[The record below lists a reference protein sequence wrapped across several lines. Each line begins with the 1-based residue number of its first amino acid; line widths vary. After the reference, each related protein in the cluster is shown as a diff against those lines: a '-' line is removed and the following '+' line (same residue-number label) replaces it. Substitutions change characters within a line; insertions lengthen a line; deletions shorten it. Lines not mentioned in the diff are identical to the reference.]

1 MTMTSEEF
9 IKIIGDLGFSSYIQL
24 PFKENLSV
32 WQKEILPQLKFKQG
46 LFLFADDIKDCNS
59 WIDILEVINNKPQEK
74 EDDNPIVT
82 NPSENQVRAY
92 DNEKTVLDFQKEK
105 LREKLEKEKEELE
118 KTLEKINNTSP
129 AINIKRNWFGTINKD
144 SIEKS
149 LSDVYSSLVGYIVN
163 CGDAIKSSND
173 NIATILILL
182 QLMAKIES
190 DLYGKLSNNEVAT
203 NEFREIMKDWCKQ
216 NGMREEAI
224 DKLFETSFT
233 RAYTLRDRINNLKN
247 DIAVNTEEIFNIE
260 QKLHSIT
267 NDIQKFIEKSK
278 EELATSI
285 ANGKHDFNNL
295 HNHTISE
302 LSTKI
307 TDFNKNAEALFNQ
320 KKIALESIENHISA
334 IAKKFELDYYSKTKA
349 AKEQLDTLIND
360 AIATQTNINN
370 QSKIEIQHSVESKLS
385 EITEIKYSIKKWIF
399 WGGATIV
406 ALCALITYFHVTYLQ

>member
-59 WIDILEVINNKPQEK
+59 WIEILEVINNKPQEK
-74 EDDNPIVT
+74 EDNNPIVT

-233 RAYTLRDRINNLKN
+233 RAYTLRDRINN
-247 DIAVNTEEIFNIE
+247 
-260 QKLHSIT
+260 
-267 NDIQKFIEKSK
+267 
-278 EELATSI
+278 
-285 ANGKHDFNNL
+285 
-295 HNHTISE
+295 
-302 LSTKI
+302 
-307 TDFNKNAEALFNQ
+307 
-320 KKIALESIENHISA
+320 
-334 IAKKFELDYYSKTKA
+334 
-349 AKEQLDTLIND
+349 
-360 AIATQTNINN
+360 
-370 QSKIEIQHSVESKLS
+370 
-385 EITEIKYSIKKWIF
+385 
-399 WGGATIV
+399 
-406 ALCALITYFHVTYLQ
+406 